1 MYRIK
6 PLPNWCL
13 TGTRPAFYD
22 TESADTIEQTAKLY
36 GVIQELVNDYNK
48 YVDEINKTI
57 NDFIT
62 GITKDQEE
70 FKNSINKIM
79 HDYIA
84 MIDEKIK
91 LQDLK
96 IDETIDFMKTNLS
109 SSITSLLTEMKT
121 NGELDEAILNAID
134 NIGTRVNTL
143 ENTEYALVYE
153 DGTEN
158 LILQKTVKEGA

>member
-57 NDFIT
+57 SDFIG
-62 GITKDQEE
+62 GITKDQKE
-70 FKNSINKIM
+70 FEDSINKIM
-79 HDYIA
+79 HDYII
-84 MIDEKIK
+84 MLDEKLK
-91 LQDLK
+91 LQDLE
-96 IDETIDFMKTNLS
+96 IAEAINFMKTNLQ
-109 SSITSLLTEMKT
+109 SSIYKLLGEMQA
-121 NGELDEAILNAID
+121 NGELNGVILNAFD
-134 NIGTRVNTL
+134 NFGTRLNKL
-143 ENTEYALVYE
+143 ENTEYTLAYE
-153 DGTEN
+153 EGTEN
-158 LILQKTVKEGA
+158 LILQKTIKEGE